1 MSLPHNPLS
10 GVTRDVRREADGIR
24 KVLSR
29 RRDAPPHWAASDQP
43 RHWNYW
49 LREALVYSTEL
60 PARLGLGAPRLIDIA
75 TVGDDVEL
83 LLEEVIGRHGATLTI
98 DDLGATAEVL
108 GRSQG
113 RAQLPSEPW
122 LSHRFLTA
130 YSGSRPV
137 DWSLLD
143 SAERW
148 GAPLMRARFS
158 ARLRDG
164 LLRMHEER
172 QALLAILA
180 RLPRTVCH
188 LDVWPNNL
196 FRRPDGQVVLL
207 DWAFVGDGAIG
218 EDIGNLIPDSAFD
231 LLLPLDVLDILDERL
246 TAAYVRGLR
255 QGGWAGDQRLARIG
269 ICASGIKYDWLT
281 AFCLE
286 HGDSQAHLDYGRHRM
301 VDADARYAARAAGL
315 ALCARWADEALRL
328 ARELGL
334 RQ

>member
-10 GVTRDVRREADGIR
+10 GVTRDVRREAGGIR

-29 RRDAPPHWAASDQP
+29 RRDAPPHWAASDEP

-49 LREALVYSTEL
+49 LREAFVYSTGL
-60 PARLGLGAPRLIDIA
+60 PARGAPRLIDIA

-83 LLEEVIGRHGATLTI
+83 LLEEVSGRHGATLTVA
-98 DDLGATAEVL
+98 DLEATAEVL

-122 LSHRFLTA
+122 LSHGFVAA

-148 GAPLMRARFS
+148 EAPLMRAHFP
-158 ARLRDG
+158 APLRDG

-172 QALLAILA
+172 DTLLGILA

-188 LDVWPNNL
+188 LDGWPNNL
-196 FRRPDGQVVLL
+196 FRRPDGQIVLL
-207 DWAFVGDGAIG
+207 DWAFVGDGAMG
-218 EDIGNLIPDSAFD
+218 EDIGTSRSSRCWSRMPTVPNRSFAKAWP
-231 LLLPLDVLDILDERL
+231 LPRRPAIE
-246 TAAYVRGLR
+246 
-255 QGGWAGDQRLARIG
+255 
-269 ICASGIKYDWLT
+269 S
-281 AFCLE
+281 
-286 HGDSQAHLDYGRHRM
+286 
-301 VDADARYAARAAGL
+301 
-315 ALCARWADEALRL
+315 
-328 ARELGL
+328 
-334 RQ
+334 